1 MFTTMVITIMTT
13 TTNCASG
20 VTAELWTIKNGSHFP
35 AFTPNFAR
43 ELVTWLLNHP
53 KP

>member
-20 VTAELWTIKNGSHFP
+20 VTAELWTINNAGHFP